1 MKLKKKVF
9 LFLFLIFVI
18 IFFAVL
24 INQSTISKDV
34 AAQGI
39 NVYNIN
45 ASVLTRFNT
54 KVYLDT
60 SPLTELDTS
69 NNKIY
74 KFSQAENIK
83 FASANEDYLI
93 ACNNTSIQGYNLKTK
108 ELIWEHSYAD
118 VGENIALSPIEDN
131 AVYFST
137 NNHLFKYDIT
147 TGKELWGKSI
157 YNQIDYHPQIYLYKE
172 KIIYFGDNATY
183 IYTKDKGEI
192 IKRIEP
198 IKHPVID
205 GENIYYVMT
214 TFEEDQLFGETTI
227 KKYSIEKDE
236 TNILGPLVLDGMNNY
251 PIREIVGIDTNNTLY
266 VEAFGLSDPGYYSIK
281 NGKEEYAGPTK
292 DGLTGIN
299 ILPFNSMVSTAYY
312 KDNFIQVST
321 DNIYYKNSQIPWKN
335 ILPEENKSHYFT
347 NVKLIDNY
355 LYLQDNNKLWE
366 VNLDKILS
374 LK

>member
-1 MKLKKKVF
+1 MKLKKKLF
-9 LFLFLIFVI
+9 LFFFLIFVI

-24 INQSTISKDV
+24 INQPTISKDV
-34 AAQGI
+34 TTQGI
-39 NVYNIN
+39 NVYSIN

-69 NNKIY
+69 TNKIH
-74 KFSQAENIK
+74 KFPQAENIK

-118 VGENIALSPIEDN
+118 VGGNIALSPIEDN

-137 NNHLFKYDIT
+137 NNHLFKYDIA
-147 TGKELWGKSI
+147 TGKELWGKRV

-192 IKRIEP
+192 IKWIEP

-205 GENIYYVMT
+205 GGSIYYVKT
-214 TFEEDQLFGETTI
+214 TFEEDKLFGETTLI
-227 KKYSIEKDE
+227 VYSIEKDE
-236 TNILGPLVLDGMNNY
+236 TNILGTLILDGMYNY
-251 PIREIVGIDTNNTLY
+251 HIREIIGIDRNSTVY
-266 VEAFGLSDPGYYSIK
+266 FEAFGISDPGFFSIK

-292 DGLTGIN
+292 DGLTAIN
-299 ILPFNSMVSTAYY
+299 ILPFNSMVSTVYY

-321 DNIYYKNSQIPWKN
+321 DNIYYKNSQIPWKS
-335 ILPEENKSHYFT
+335 ILPVDNKSHYFT

-366 VNLDKILS
+366 VNLDNILFPN
-374 LK
+374 